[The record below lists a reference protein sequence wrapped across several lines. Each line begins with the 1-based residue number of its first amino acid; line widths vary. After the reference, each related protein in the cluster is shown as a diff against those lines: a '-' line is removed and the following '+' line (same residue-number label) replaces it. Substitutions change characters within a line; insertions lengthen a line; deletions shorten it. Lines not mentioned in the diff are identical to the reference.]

1 MATVKVRTLRRD
13 PISVSEAAHVAALTG
28 QRANVL
34 AMIEYRYVDEGFA
47 IIIERVPMRYDES
60 TGRGYTHARI
70 SRPLHKHVGELAEI
84 ARRRSSRFPVVPLSP
99 LVLRAELSESRLA
112 A

>member
-1 MATVKVRTLRRD
+1 MATVKVKTMRYD
-13 PISVSEAAHVAALTG
+13 PIPESVAAQVAAFTG

-34 AMIEYRYVDEGFA
+34 ATVAYRYVDEGFTV
-47 IIIERVPMRYDES
+47 IIEGVPMRYDEQ

-70 SRPLHKHVGELAEI
+70 SKPLHTQVKEIAET
-84 ARRRSSRFPVVPLSP
+84 ARRRSLRFPVLRLSP
-99 LVLRAELSESRLA
+99 LDLRAKLPESGLA